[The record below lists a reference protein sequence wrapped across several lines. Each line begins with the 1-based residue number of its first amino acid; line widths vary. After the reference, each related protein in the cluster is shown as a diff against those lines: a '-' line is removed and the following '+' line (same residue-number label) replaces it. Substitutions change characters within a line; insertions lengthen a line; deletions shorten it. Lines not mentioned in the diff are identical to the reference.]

1 MGESRSLVFDD
12 IPLPS
17 QRRREGIFNFSEP
30 GKSTAY
36 AILFALLLGQFAA
49 HRFYLRKLGSAIVI
63 NCLNITAVLILIPLL
78 LGLEG
83 RDLITS
89 LTTGEWIGFGVAI
102 GMAMI
107 ANIWVFVDLI
117 VLIVLLVRES
127 F

>member
-1 MGESRSLVFDD
+1 MFDD

-17 QRRREGIFNFSEP
+17 QKRREGIFNFSEP

-36 AILFALLLGQFAA
+36 AILFGLLLGQFAA
-49 HRFYLRKLGSAIVI
+49 HRFYLRKLGSAVVI

-89 LTTGEWIGFGVAI
+89 LTTGEWIGFGIAI

>member
-1 MGESRSLVFDD
+1 MFDD

-30 GKSTAY
+30 GKLTAY
-36 AILFALLLGQFAA
+36 AVLLGQFAA
-49 HRFYLRKLGSAIVI
+49 HRFYLRKLGSAVVI

-78 LGLEG
+78 MGLDG
-83 RDLITS
+83 HNLIAD
-89 LTTGEWIGFGVAI
+89 LTTGEWVGFGVAI

-107 ANIWVFVDLI
+107 ANIWVFIDLI
-117 VLIVLLVRES
+117 VLIVLLIRES